1 MTTPTTATAPP
12 PGATPVLPNPPA
24 WQGSSRLT
32 QIRILT
38 GRSLRALVTDPAVL
52 LFGLL
57 QPVITLVVLS
67 QVFSRMGLP
76 PHFPPDVTYL
86 DFVLPAVL
94 VDNAVQSAVQSGVGL
109 VEDLQNGIVA
119 RLRCLPV
126 APGSLLVA
134 RSLTTLVR
142 AAVQAVIILLLGTL
156 VLGYHP
162 RGGVVAVT
170 ASIGLTLFM
179 SWALGWLFIAA
190 AAWLRRAEPI
200 QNLAIIAVL
209 PLMFA
214 SSAYVPTAD
223 LPDWLAAIADV
234 NPLTYAIDTTRAL
247 ALGLP
252 GTSSAIPALLLGTA
266 VAATGAW
273 LATRGF
279 RRPLTPR

>member
-1 MTTPTTATAPP
+1 MTTTLDTGRPPRTSTATAP
-12 PGATPVLPNPPA
+12 A
-24 WQGSSRLT
+24 WRGSSRLT
-32 QIRILT
+32 QVRILT

-126 APGSLLVA
+126 APSSLLVA

-142 AAVQAVIILLLGTL
+142 AAVQAVIILLLGIL
-156 VLGYHP
+156 VLGYNP
-162 RGGVVAVT
+162 RGGAGAVV

-223 LPDWLAAIADV
+223 LPDWLAAVAHV
-234 NPLTYAIDTTRAL
+234 NPLTYAIDSTRAL

-252 GTSSAIPALLLGTA
+252 GTSTAVPALLLGAA
-266 VAATGAW
+266 VAGVGAW
-273 LATRGF
+273 LAVAGF

>member
-1 MTTPTTATAPP
+1 MTTTLDTSRPPRTPTSA
-12 PGATPVLPNPPA
+12 PPA
-24 WQGSSRLT
+24 WRGSSRLT
-32 QIRILT
+32 QVRILT
-38 GRSLRALVTDPAVL
+38 GRSLRSLVTDPAVL

-57 QPVITLVVLS
+57 QPVITLVVLT
-67 QVFSRMGLP
+67 QVFGKMGLP
-76 PHFPPDVTYL
+76 PHFPPGVRYL

-126 APGSLLVA
+126 APSSLLIA

-142 AAVQAVIILLLGTL
+142 GAVQAGIILLLGTA
-156 VLGYHP
+156 VLGYAP
-162 RGGVVAVT
+162 RGGAAAVA
-170 ASIGLTLFM
+170 ASVGLTLFI
-179 SWALGWLFIAA
+179 SWALGWVFIAA

-223 LPDWLAAIADV
+223 LPDWLAAVSRV
-234 NPLTYAIDTTRAL
+234 NPLTYAIDSTRAL

-252 GTSSAIPALLLGTA
+252 GTGTAVSALLLGAALAA
-266 VAATGAW
+266 VGAG
-273 LATRGF
+273 LAVLGF